1 MSRTDTLHT
10 LEFRTALLRRYIAGA
25 FVSLMTR
32 IHGEAVYVEDGE
44 RIELT
49 PDRVAINILYHI
61 EAPWIHEFGQEDGGR
76 LACEVLEKML
86 APGFMVEC
94 IRLSAFGVSELREV
108 YWDIVFGAPD
118 GELPDGFEFVTP
130 QGGEGRP

>member
-1 MSRTDTLHT
+1 MSRTDTLLT
-10 LEFRTALLRRYIAGA
+10 PEFRTALLRRYIAGA

-86 APGFMVEC
+86 APGFMAEC
-94 IRLSAFGVSELREV
+94 IRLSEFGVSELREV
-108 YWDIVFGAPD
+108 YRDIVFGAPD
-118 GELPDGFEFVTP
+118 GELPDRFEFVTP
-130 QGGEGRP
+130 QSGEGRP

>member
-1 MSRTDTLHT
+1 MSRTDILHT
-10 LEFRTALLRRYIAGA
+10 PEFRTALLRRYIAGA

-32 IHGEAVYVEDGE
+32 IHGEAVYVEDG
-44 RIELT
+44 
-49 PDRVAINILYHI
+49 
-61 EAPWIHEFGQEDGGR
+61 GR
-76 LACEVLEKML
+76 LACKVLEKML
-86 APGFMVEC
+86 APGFMMEC

-108 YWDIVFGAPD
+108 YRDIVFGAPG